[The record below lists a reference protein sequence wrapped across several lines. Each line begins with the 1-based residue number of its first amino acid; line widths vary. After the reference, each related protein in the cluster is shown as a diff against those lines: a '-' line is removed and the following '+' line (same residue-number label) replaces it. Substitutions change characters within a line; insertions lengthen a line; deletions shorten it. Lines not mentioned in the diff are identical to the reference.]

1 MFIPGP
7 EELAIIRKLDLKQPS
22 TWVATWGGLGFLT
35 PGPGTWGTLG
45 AIPFA
50 YIAYSVGGIIGVLVM
65 LAVIIYYGLWATE
78 RFETRTETHDCKM
91 IVVDEVAGML
101 IAFLPT
107 GGSPFLV
114 FLAFALFRAFDIFKP
129 GPIGTIDKKMPG
141 ARGVMADDILA
152 GLAAAVIVGGLRLAG
167 LG

>member
-7 EELAIIRKLDLKQPS
+7 EELAIIRKLDFKQPS

-45 AIPFA
+45 ALPFA
-50 YIAYSVGGIIGVLVM
+50 YLAYAIGGEIAIIAL
-65 LAVIIYYGLWATE
+65 LAYIIYIGLWATE
-78 RFETRTETHDCKM
+78 RFEKRTETHDCKM

-101 IAFLPT
+101 IALLPS
-107 GGSPFLV
+107 GMDPFLV
-114 FLAFALFRAFDIFKP
+114 FISFILFRIFDIMKP

-141 ARGVMADDILA
+141 AKGVMADDILA
-152 GLAAAVIVGGLRLAG
+152 GLAAAVIIVGLRLAG